1 MFQSATSA
9 RLRLSYPQKTQI
21 EVTKITD
28 WGTCGALQCVPAS
41 RSNAIFFAAPV
52 SLASCLLCSLKYDLG
67 NSLFGSKSFLGGLAN
82 ARQTRH
88 RDGDTGIVV
97 SVYPTYGIEIR

>member
-1 MFQSATSA
+1 VPNLRFSTQSRRGFVEPMECLAVFQSAISA
-9 RLRLSYPQKTQI
+9 RRRLGYPQKTQI

-52 SLASCLLCSLKYDLG
+52 TLASCLLGSLKYDLG
-67 NSLFGSKSFLGGLAN
+67 NSLFRVQIFFGE
-82 ARQTRH
+82 
-88 RDGDTGIVV
+88 TG
-97 SVYPTYGIEIR
+97 